1 MVFMG
6 CGLTWKLL
14 YILTIKEPT
23 ADNGSGDWFQY
34 IASVIK
40 LRQISVDLS
49 MVTSVGFWVYETAV
63 TINQNA
69 INVTHADS
77 SSIDPVTNV
86 NDEGAII
93 NLFGTTWRRAVEISM
108 PQRPKYIFIYIIQ
121 YMYRVINNRCPIFI
135 Y

>member
-1 MVFMG
+1 
-6 CGLTWKLL
+6 
-14 YILTIKEPT
+14 
-23 ADNGSGDWFQY
+23 
-34 IASVIK
+34 
-40 LRQISVDLS
+40 

-93 NLFGTTWRRAVEISM
+93 NLFGTTGRRAVEISM
-108 PQRPKYIFIYIIQ
+108 PQRPK
-121 YMYRVINNRCPIFI
+121 
-135 Y
+135 